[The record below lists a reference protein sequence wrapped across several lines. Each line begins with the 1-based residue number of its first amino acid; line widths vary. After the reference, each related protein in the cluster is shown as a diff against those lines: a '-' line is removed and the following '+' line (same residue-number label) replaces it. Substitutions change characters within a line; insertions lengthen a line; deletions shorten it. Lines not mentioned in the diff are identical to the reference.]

1 MRLRP
6 LSLVLALLLAGQAQA
21 QQQAEPAEPEAQQP
35 PEIAAVDDPDG
46 AESVSRQVPLAEI
59 RRFVSV
65 YNAIREAYVEP
76 VADQKLMHSA
86 LRGLLLDLDPHSVY
100 FDKEA
105 ARDFNQDSTGAYDGV
120 GLELQQQPGPVLKII
135 APLEGGPGDRAGLK
149 SGDIIT
155 AIDGKPISDA
165 DGSTPLRGA
174 AGSSVK
180 LTIYREGKDK
190 PFDVTLVRERI
201 RLQSVRERM
210 LAPGY
215 GYVRVSSFQSGTAED
230 FAKAVAALKNQSGGK
245 LKGLLID
252 LRSNPGGL
260 LTGAVQIADD
270 LLEAGTIVSTR
281 GRLKGGDTSFSATR
295 GDLLA
300 GAPVVVLVDAGSA
313 SASEVL
319 AGALRDHK
327 RARIVGSRT
336 FGKGSVQTL
345 LPLDNGDAVKLTTA
359 RYYTPSGRSIQGVGI
374 APDLQVNPEGASAAE
389 IARINEAALPGHLR
403 GEEEGE
409 PMAGENA
416 GAVLAGEAPIQAALA
431 ELKRMAGE
439 APALPAKNPAGH
451 GQAGDAAR
459 AGEMRP
465 RRRAG
470 RRLSSGAAT
479 GTG

>member
-6 LSLVLALLLAGQAQA
+6 LSLVLALLLAGQAHA
-21 QQQAEPAEPEAQQP
+21 QQQADTPAPQGQD
-35 PEIAAVDDPDG
+35 IAAVDDPDG

-76 VADQKLMHSA
+76 VADEKLMHSA

-100 FDKEA
+100 FDKDA
-105 ARDFNQDSTGAYDGV
+105 ARDFNQDANGAYDGV

-135 APLEGGPGDRAGLK
+135 APIEGGPGDRAGLR

-165 DGSTPLRGA
+165 DGSTPLRGE
-174 AGSSVK
+174 AGTTVK
-180 LTIYREGKDK
+180 VTIYREGKDK
-190 PFDVTLVRERI
+190 PFDVSLTRERI
-201 RLQSVRERM
+201 RLQSVRQRM
-210 LAPGY
+210 LEPGY
-215 GYVRVSSFQSGTAED
+215 GYVRVSSFQTGTAED
-230 FAKAVAALKNQSGGK
+230 FAKAVTALKTEAGGK
-245 LKGLLID
+245 LKGLVID

-260 LTGAVQIADD
+260 LTGAVQMADD
-270 LLEAGTIVSTR
+270 LLDSGVIVTTR

-295 GDLLA
+295 GDLVS
-300 GAPVVVLVDAGSA
+300 GAPVVVVVDAGSA

-374 APDLQVNPEGASAAE
+374 APDLVLHPEGASADE

-409 PMAGENA
+409 SMAGENA
-416 GAVLAGEAPIQAALA
+416 GAVLPGEAPVRDALA
-431 ELKRMAGE
+431 ELKRMTGE
-439 APALPAKNPAGH
+439 APPLPAGKVPPVTVKPAVPPTPVEAKPG
-451 GQAGDAAR
+451 G
-459 AGEMRP
+459 
-465 RRRAG
+465 
-470 RRLSSGAAT
+470 
-479 GTG
+479 

>member
-1 MRLRP
+1 MRLRS
-6 LSLVLALLLAGQAQA
+6 LTLVLALMLAGQAHA
-21 QQQAEPAEPEAQQP
+21 QQQADPEATAEEKGQD
-35 PEIAAVDDPDG
+35 IAAVDDPDG
-46 AESVSRQVPLAEI
+46 AESVSKQVPLAEI

-76 VADQKLMHSA
+76 VADEKLMHSA

-105 ARDFNQDSTGAYDGV
+105 ARDFNQDASGAYDGV

-155 AIDGKPISDA
+155 AINGKPITDA
-165 DGSTPLRGA
+165 DGSTPLRGEV
-174 AGSSVK
+174 GTSLKV
-180 LTIYREGKDK
+180 TVYREGTEK

-201 RLQSVRERM
+201 RLNSVRQRM
-210 LAPGY
+210 LEPGY

-230 FAKAVAALKNQSGGK
+230 FAKSVTTLKAQSGGK

-260 LTGAVQIADD
+260 LTGAVQMSDD
-270 LLEAGTIVSTR
+270 LLDSGVIVSTR

-295 GDLLA
+295 GDLSS

-374 APDLQVNPEGASAAE
+374 APDVVVHPQGASAEE
-389 IARINEAALPGHLR
+389 IARITEASLPGHLR

-409 PMAGENA
+409 AMAGENA
-416 GAVLAGEAPIQAALA
+416 GDVLPGEAPLQAAFA
-431 ELKRMAGE
+431 ELKRMAGD
-439 APALPAKNPAGH
+439 ASAKSGAVPAASSKPQAIPAK
-451 GQAGDAAR
+451 
-459 AGEMRP
+459 
-465 RRRAG
+465 
-470 RRLSSGAAT
+470 
-479 GTG
+479 

>member
-6 LSLVLALLLAGQAQA
+6 TFLAVALMLALPASA
-21 QQQAEPAEPEAQQP
+21 QQQAEQDPPTAPTQAPEV
-35 PEIAAVDDPDG
+35 AAVDDPDG
-46 AESVSRQVPLAEI
+46 AESVGKQVPLAEI

-76 VADQKLMHSA
+76 VADEKLMHSA

-100 FDKEA
+100 FDREA
-105 ARDFNQDSTGAYDGV
+105 ARDFNQDASGAYDGV
-120 GLELQQQPGPVLKII
+120 GLELQQQPGPLLKVI
-135 APLEGGPGDRAGLK
+135 APIEGGPGDRAGLK

-155 AIDGKPISDA
+155 AIDGKPISND
-165 DGSTPLRGA
+165 DGTTPLRGA
-174 AGSSVK
+174 AGTSVK
-180 LTIYREGKDK
+180 VTVQREGTAK

-201 RLQSVRERM
+201 RLLSVRERM
-210 LAPGY
+210 LEPGY
-215 GYVRVSSFQSGTAED
+215 GYVRIASFQSGTADD
-230 FAKAVAALKNQSGGK
+230 FGKAVAALKSQSGGK

-260 LTGAVQIADD
+260 LNGAVQIADD
-270 LLEAGTIVSTR
+270 LLDAGQIVSTR

-295 GDLLA
+295 GDVVD
-300 GAPVVVLVDAGSA
+300 GVPVVVLVDAGSA

-319 AGALRDHK
+319 AGALADHR

-374 APDLQVNPEGASAAE
+374 APDLVLRPESKTDDAMRVS
-389 IARINEAALPGHLR
+389 EADLRGHLR

-409 PMAGENA
+409 AMAGENA
-416 GAVLAGEAPIQAALA
+416 GDVLPGEAPLNSALV
-431 ELKRMAGE
+431 ELKRMAGD
-439 APALPAKNPAGH
+439 ASAKLPAAATPPAPPK
-451 GQAGDAAR
+451 QPEPAKVP
-459 AGEMRP
+459 P
-465 RRRAG
+465 RR
-470 RRLSSGAAT
+470 
-479 GTG
+479 

>member
-1 MRLRP
+1 MRLRS
-6 LSLVLALLLAGQAQA
+6 LSVVLAILLAGQAHA
-21 QQQAEPAEPEAQQP
+21 QQQAEPAP
-35 PEIAAVDDPDG
+35 PEGQPAQDIAAVDDPDG
-46 AESVSRQVPLAEI
+46 GESVSKQVPLAEI

-76 VADQKLMHSA
+76 VADEKLMHSA

-100 FDKEA
+100 FDKDA

-155 AIDGKPISDA
+155 AINGKPISDA
-165 DGSTPLRGA
+165 DGSTPLRGE

-180 LTIYREGKDK
+180 VTIYREGKDK

-201 RLQSVRERM
+201 RLQSVRQRM
-210 LAPGY
+210 LEPGY

-230 FAKAVAALKNQSGGK
+230 FSKAVNALKSQSGGK

-260 LTGAVQIADD
+260 LTGAVQMADD
-270 LLEAGTIVSTR
+270 LLDSGVIVSTR

-295 GDLLA
+295 GDMMS
-300 GAPVVVLVDAGSA
+300 GGPVVVLVDAGSA

-374 APDLQVNPEGASAAE
+374 APDVILHPEDASADD

-409 PMAGENA
+409 AMAGENA
-416 GAVLAGEAPIQAALA
+416 GAVLPGDAPMRSALA

-439 APALPAKNPAGH
+439 VPPLPAGKVPPITVEPAV
-451 GQAGDAAR
+451 
-459 AGEMRP
+459 P
-465 RRRAG
+465 TTP
-470 RRLSSGAAT
+470 LK
-479 GTG
+479 

>member
-6 LSLVLALLLAGQAQA
+6 LSLVLAMLLAGQAHA
-21 QQQAEPAEPEAQQP
+21 QQQVPATPDEPPAQD
-35 PEIAAVDDPDG
+35 IAAVDDPDG
-46 AESVSRQVPLAEI
+46 GESVSKQVPLGEI

-76 VADQKLMHSA
+76 VADEKLMHSA

-100 FDKEA
+100 FDKDA
-105 ARDFNQDSTGAYDGV
+105 ARDFNQDSSGAYDGV

-155 AIDGKPISDA
+155 AINGKPISDD
-165 DGSTPLRGA
+165 DGSTPLRGE

-180 LTIYREGKDK
+180 VTVYREGAEK

-201 RLQSVRERM
+201 RLNSVRNRM
-210 LAPGY
+210 LEPGY

-230 FAKAVAALKNQSGGK
+230 FSKAVTSLKSQSGGK
-245 LKGLLID
+245 LKGLVID

-260 LTGAVQIADD
+260 LTGAVQMADD
-270 LLEAGTIVSTR
+270 LLDSGVIVSTR

-295 GDLLA
+295 GDLMA

-374 APDLQVNPEGASAAE
+374 APDLIVHPEGASAVE

-409 PMAGENA
+409 AMAGEYA
-416 GAVLAGEAPIQAALA
+416 GAVLPGEAPLQSALA

-439 APALPAKNPAGH
+439 APAMPGKVPPVIAKPVV
-451 GQAGDAAR
+451 
-459 AGEMRP
+459 P
-465 RRRAG
+465 P
-470 RRLSSGAAT
+470 T
-479 GTG
+479 PVK

>member
-6 LSLVLALLLAGQAQA
+6 ISLVLALLLAGQAHA
-21 QQQAEPAEPEAQQP
+21 QQQVDAPTPDAQPGQD
-35 PEIAAVDDPDG
+35 IAAVDDPVG
-46 AESVSRQVPLAEI
+46 AQSVAKQVPLAEI

-76 VADQKLMHSA
+76 VTDDKLMHSA

-105 ARDFNQDSTGAYDGV
+105 ARDFDQDASGAYDGV

-155 AIDGKPISDA
+155 AIDGKPITDA

-180 LTIYREGKDK
+180 VTVYREGKEQ

-201 RLQSVRERM
+201 RLNSVRERM
-210 LAPGY
+210 LEPGY

-230 FAKAVAALKNQSGGK
+230 FAKALTTLKGQAGGK
-245 LKGLLID
+245 LKGLVID

-260 LTGAVQIADD
+260 LTSAVQMADD
-270 LLEAGTIVSTR
+270 LLDSGVIVSTR

-295 GDLLA
+295 GDLLS

-319 AGALRDHK
+319 AGALLDHR

-336 FGKGSVQTL
+336 FGKGSVQTV

-374 APDLQVNPEGASAAE
+374 VPNLILHPEDATADE

-416 GAVLAGEAPIQAALA
+416 GAVLPGEGPVRDALV

-439 APALPAKNPAGH
+439 APAMPGKVPPVTAKPVV
-451 GQAGDAAR
+451 
-459 AGEMRP
+459 P
-465 RRRAG
+465 P
-470 RRLSSGAAT
+470 T
-479 GTG
+479 PVK

>member
-6 LSLVLALLLAGQAQA
+6 ISLVLALLLAGQAHA
-21 QQQAEPAEPEAQQP
+21 QQQVDAPTPDAQPGQD
-35 PEIAAVDDPDG
+35 IAAVDDPDG
-46 AESVSRQVPLAEI
+46 AQSVAKQVPLAEI

-76 VADQKLMHSA
+76 VTDDKLMHSA

-105 ARDFNQDSTGAYDGV
+105 ARDFDQDASGAYDGV

-155 AIDGKPISDA
+155 AIDGKPITDA

-180 LTIYREGKDK
+180 VTVYREGKEQ

-201 RLQSVRERM
+201 RLNSVRERM
-210 LAPGY
+210 LEPGY

-230 FAKAVAALKNQSGGK
+230 FAKALTTLKGQAGGK
-245 LKGLLID
+245 LKGLVID

-260 LTGAVQIADD
+260 LTSAVQMADD
-270 LLEAGTIVSTR
+270 LLDSGVIVSTR

-295 GDLLA
+295 GDLLS

-319 AGALRDHK
+319 AGALLDHR

-336 FGKGSVQTL
+336 FGKGSVQTV

-374 APDLQVNPEGASAAE
+374 VPNLILHPEDATADE

-416 GAVLAGEAPIQAALA
+416 GAVLPGEGPVGDALA

-439 APALPAKNPAGH
+439 APAMPGKVPPVTAKPVV
-451 GQAGDAAR
+451 
-459 AGEMRP
+459 P
-465 RRRAG
+465 P
-470 RRLSSGAAT
+470 T
-479 GTG
+479 PVK

>member
-6 LSLVLALLLAGQAQA
+6 LPLVLALMLALPAHA
-21 QQQAEPAEPEAQQP
+21 QQQPDPVDKGAKPDV
-35 PEIAAVDDPDG
+35 AAVDDPDG
-46 AESVSRQVPLAEI
+46 VESVTRQVPLAEI

-76 VADQKLMHSA
+76 VPDEKLMHSA

-100 FDKEA
+100 FDREA
-105 ARDFNQDSTGAYDGV
+105 ARDFNQDATGAYDGV

-135 APLEGGPGDRAGLK
+135 SPIEGGPGDRAGLK
-149 SGDIIT
+149 SGDVIT
-155 AIDGKPISDA
+155 HIDGKPVSDA

-174 AGSSVK
+174 AGSPVK
-180 LTIYREGKDK
+180 ITVQREGKEK

-201 RLQSVRERM
+201 RMQSVRQRV

-215 GYVRVSSFQSGTAED
+215 GYVRVASFQSSTADE
-230 FAKAVAALKNQSGGK
+230 FSKGITALKTQSGGK
-245 LKGLLID
+245 LKGLVID

-260 LTGAVQIADD
+260 LSGAVQMADD
-270 LLEAGTIVSTR
+270 LLDAGTIVSTR
-281 GRLKGGDTSFSATR
+281 GRLNGGDTSFSATK
-295 GDLLA
+295 GDLLS

-319 AGALRDHK
+319 AGALRDLK
-327 RARIVGSRT
+327 RARIIGSRT

-374 APDLQVNPEGASAAE
+374 APDVVLHGEGATAAD
-389 IARINEAALPGHLR
+389 IARMNEASLRGHLR

-416 GAVLAGEAPIQAALA
+416 GEVLPGDKPIEAALA
-431 ELKRMAGE
+431 ELKRMAGD
-439 APALPAKNPAGH
+439 APPPAVKVPPVVTLPVAPPQPVKPP
-451 GQAGDAAR
+451 
-459 AGEMRP
+459 EK
-465 RRRAG
+465 
-470 RRLSSGAAT
+470 
-479 GTG
+479 

>member
-6 LSLVLALLLAGQAQA
+6 LPLVLALMLALPAHA
-21 QQQAEPAEPEAQQP
+21 QQRAEPAEQAPQKP
-35 PEIAAVDDPDG
+35 DVAAVDDPDG
-46 AESVSRQVPLAEI
+46 AESVTRQVPLAEI

-76 VADQKLMHSA
+76 VPDEKLMHSA

-100 FDKEA
+100 FDREA
-105 ARDFNQDSTGAYDGV
+105 ARDFDQDATGAYDGV
-120 GLELQQQPGPVLKII
+120 GLELQQQPGPVLKVI
-135 APLEGGPGDRAGLK
+135 APIEGGPGDRAGLK
-149 SGDIIT
+149 SGDVIT
-155 AIDGKPISDA
+155 HIDGKPISSD

-174 AGSSVK
+174 AGSPVK
-180 LTIYREGKDK
+180 VTVQREGKDK

-201 RLQSVRERM
+201 RMQSVRQRV

-215 GYVRVSSFQSGTAED
+215 GYVRVASFQSGTADE
-230 FAKAVAALKNQSGGK
+230 FSKAIATLKTQSGGR
-245 LKGLLID
+245 LKGLVID

-260 LTGAVQIADD
+260 LSGAVQMADD
-270 LLEAGTIVSTR
+270 LLDAGAIVSTR

-295 GDLLA
+295 GDLLS

-374 APDLQVNPEGASAAE
+374 APDVVLHGDDARAAD
-389 IARINEAALPGHLR
+389 IARMNEASLRGHLR

-416 GAVLAGEAPIQAALA
+416 GEVLPGEKPVEAALA
-431 ELKRMAGE
+431 ELKRMAGD
-439 APALPAKNPAGH
+439 APPMPGKVPPVSTMPVTPPQPVKPPAK
-451 GQAGDAAR
+451 
-459 AGEMRP
+459 
-465 RRRAG
+465 
-470 RRLSSGAAT
+470 
-479 GTG
+479 

>member
-6 LSLVLALLLAGQAQA
+6 ISLVLALLLAGQAHA
-21 QQQAEPAEPEAQQP
+21 QQQVDAPTPDAQPGQD
-35 PEIAAVDDPDG
+35 IAAVDDPDG
-46 AESVSRQVPLAEI
+46 AQSVAKQVPLAEI

-76 VADQKLMHSA
+76 VTDDKLMHSA

-105 ARDFNQDSTGAYDGV
+105 ARDFDQDASGAYDGV

-155 AIDGKPISDA
+155 AIDGKPITDA

-180 LTIYREGKDK
+180 VTVYREGKEQ

-201 RLQSVRERM
+201 RLNSVRERM
-210 LAPGY
+210 LEPGY

-230 FAKAVAALKNQSGGK
+230 FAKALTTLKGQAGGK
-245 LKGLLID
+245 LKGLVID

-260 LTGAVQIADD
+260 LTSAVQMADD
-270 LLEAGTIVSTR
+270 LLDSGVIVSTR

-295 GDLLA
+295 GDLLS

-319 AGALRDHK
+319 AGALLDHR

-336 FGKGSVQTL
+336 FGKGSVQTV

-374 APDLQVNPEGASAAE
+374 VPNLILHPEGATADE

-416 GAVLAGEAPIQAALA
+416 GAVLPGEGPVGDALA

-439 APALPAKNPAGH
+439 APAMPGKVPPVTAKPVV
-451 GQAGDAAR
+451 
-459 AGEMRP
+459 P
-465 RRRAG
+465 P
-470 RRLSSGAAT
+470 T
-479 GTG
+479 PVK

>member
-1 MRLRP
+1 MHLRP
-6 LSLVLALLLAGQAQA
+6 LSLALALMLAGQAHA
-21 QQQAEPAEPEAQQP
+21 QQQVEPDATDAQQGQD
-35 PEIAAVDDPDG
+35 IAAVDDPDG
-46 AESVSRQVPLAEI
+46 ADSVSKQVPLAEI

-76 VADQKLMHSA
+76 VPDEKLMHSA

-120 GLELQQQPGPVLKII
+120 GLELQPQPGPVLKII

-155 AIDGKPISDA
+155 AINGKPISDA
-165 DGSTPLRGA
+165 DGSTPLRGEV
-174 AGSSVK
+174 GSSVK
-180 LTIYREGKDK
+180 VTIYREGEEK
-190 PFDVTLVRERI
+190 PFDVTLQRERI
-201 RLQSVRERM
+201 RLNSVRQRVLE
-210 LAPGY
+210 PGY

-230 FAKAVAALKNQSGGK
+230 FAKALASLKTQSGGR

-260 LTGAVQIADD
+260 LTGAVQMADD
-270 LLEAGTIVSTR
+270 LLDSGVIVSTR

-295 GDLLA
+295 GDLLS

-374 APDLQVNPEGASAAE
+374 TPDLPLHPEGTSGDE
-389 IARINEAALPGHLR
+389 IARINEASLPGHLR

-409 PMAGENA
+409 AMAGENA
-416 GAVLAGEAPIQAALA
+416 GEVLSGEVPLQSALL

-439 APALPAKNPAGH
+439 APAMPPVTAQPAQPPAPTP
-451 GQAGDAAR
+451 A
-459 AGEMRP
+459 
-465 RRRAG
+465 
-470 RRLSSGAAT
+470 SVK
-479 GTG
+479 

>member
-1 MRLRP
+1 MLLRP
-6 LSLVLALLLAGQAQA
+6 LSLALALVLTGQAHA
-21 QQQAEPAEPEAQQP
+21 QVQQPAEPEVPDAQKAQD
-35 PEIAAVDDPDG
+35 IAAVDDPDG
-46 AESVSRQVPLAEI
+46 AESVSKQVPLAEI

-76 VADQKLMHSA
+76 VNDDKLMHSA
-86 LRGLLLDLDPHSVY
+86 LRGLLLNLDPHSVY
-100 FDKEA
+100 FDSDA
-105 ARDFNQDSTGAYDGV
+105 ARDFNQDATGAYDGV
-120 GLELQQQPGPVLKII
+120 GLELQQQPGPALKII

-155 AIDGKPISDA
+155 AIDGKPITDA
-165 DGSTPLRGA
+165 DASTPLRGDV
-174 AGSSVK
+174 GSKVR
-180 LTIYREGKDK
+180 LTVYREGNDK

-201 RLQSVRERM
+201 RLQSVRQRLLE
-210 LAPGY
+210 PGY

-230 FAKAVAALKNQSGGK
+230 FAKAVTTLKSQSGGK
-245 LKGLLID
+245 LKGLLVD

-260 LTGAVQIADD
+260 LTGAVQMADD
-270 LLEAGTIVSTR
+270 LLDDGVIVSTR

-295 GDLLA
+295 GDVLA

-319 AGALRDHK
+319 AGALVDHK

-374 APDLQVNPEGASAAE
+374 APDVELHPEGASAAE
-389 IARINEAALPGHLR
+389 IARVTEASLPGHLR

-409 PMAGENA
+409 AMAGEFA
-416 GAVLAGEAPIQAALA
+416 GAVLPGEAPMLSALA

-439 APALPAKNPAGH
+439 GASLPGKVPPVTAAPVVPPLPVK
-451 GQAGDAAR
+451 
-459 AGEMRP
+459 
-465 RRRAG
+465 
-470 RRLSSGAAT
+470 
-479 GTG
+479 